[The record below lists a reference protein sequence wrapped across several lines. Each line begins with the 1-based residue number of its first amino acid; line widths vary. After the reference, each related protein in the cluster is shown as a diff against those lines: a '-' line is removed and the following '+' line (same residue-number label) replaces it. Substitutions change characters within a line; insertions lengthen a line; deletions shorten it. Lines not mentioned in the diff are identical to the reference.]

1 MITRRTLALSA
12 AMGAVI
18 GGRPLAAGAAA
29 SSDQQDLVRQAIATV
44 DEARHD
50 AQFGTAPELFRRA
63 RAVMV
68 VPQLVKGGF
77 FLGGEGGNGV
87 LLARLADGTW
97 SQPAFYTL
105 GSASFGLQIGVEVA
119 EVILFVMSER
129 ALQAWMKNEFKL
141 GAAAGLTV
149 LVVGSNAQAA
159 ATTNANVDIIAW
171 SKAKGVY
178 GGITLEGSLIKARDE
193 WNEAYYGRPITP
205 RDLISSNAVQNPDSR
220 ALRSAL
226 SG

>member
-1 MITRRTLALSA
+1 MITRRALAFSA
-12 AMGAVI
+12 AVGAVV
-18 GGRPLAAGAAA
+18 GEHPFAVAATAT
-29 SSDQQDLVRQAIATV
+29 SDQQDLVRQAIATV

-50 AQFGTAPELFRRA
+50 VQFGSAPELFHRA
-63 RAVMV
+63 RAIMV

-77 FLGGEGGNGV
+77 FFGGEGGNGV
-87 LLARLADGTW
+87 LLARMADGTW

-119 EVILFVMSER
+119 EVILFVMSDR
-129 ALQAWMKNEFKL
+129 ALQAWMTNEFKL

-159 ATTNANVDIIAW
+159 ATTNVSVDIIAW

-178 GGITLEGSLIKARDE
+178 GGITLEGSVIKARDA
-193 WNEAYYGRPITP
+193 WNEAYYGRHVTP
-205 RDLISSNAVQNPDSR
+205 RELTSTNAVQNPDSR

>member
-1 MITRRTLALSA
+1 MITRRVLAFSA
-12 AMGAVI
+12 LMGAAV
-18 GGRPLAAGAAA
+18 GGRSVIPVAAA
-29 SSDQQDLVRQAIATV
+29 TTDQQDLVRQALATV

-50 AQFGTAPELFRRA
+50 TQFGTAPALFRRA

-77 FLGGEGGNGV
+77 IFGGEGGNGV
-87 LLARLADGTW
+87 LLARMANGSW
-97 SQPAFYTL
+97 SQPAFYAI

-119 EVILFVMSER
+119 ELILFVMSER
-129 ALQAWMKNEFKL
+129 ALQAWMQNEFKL

-149 LVVGSNAQAA
+149 LVVGTNAQAA

-178 GGITLEGSLIKARDE
+178 GGITLEGSVIKARDE
-193 WNEAYYGRPITP
+193 WNEAYYGRRVTP
-205 RDLISSNAVQNPDSR
+205 RDVISANAIENPGSR
-220 ALRSAL
+220 ELRAALA
-226 SG
+226 G